1 MLSQNSDLSFEASPF
16 VNSNTWHLN
25 CNNFNL
31 NFIWY
36 CMLICVMFVY
46 SRFIENPPIWSW
58 ETNPSFLSCFY
69 HSWLSV
75 QDYDKTHTK
84 TSKNHNNIVGEE
96 RLAHINT
103 IVVSLGG
110 KLTYV
115 LFYVTTELH
124 QRRYIVIFGVLILFC
139 CWCPYFVVCG
149 LCRTIMACG
158 CLLLLFM
165 RLFWLFVFSYRTL
178 KWVRKYY
185 WPMMGIIWARKCWTL

>member
-1 MLSQNSDLSFEASPF
+1 MVLYAYMCYVCIFSLHRESP
-16 VNSNTWHLN
+16 NMIL
-25 CNNFNL
+25 
-31 NFIWY
+31 
-36 CMLICVMFVY
+36 
-46 SRFIENPPIWSW
+46 RDK
-58 ETNPSFLSCFY
+58 PSFLSCFY

-124 QRRYIVIFGVLILFC
+124 QRRYIVIF
-139 CWCPYFVVCG
+139 
-149 LCRTIMACG
+149 
-158 CLLLLFM
+158 
-165 RLFWLFVFSYRTL
+165 
-178 KWVRKYY
+178 
-185 WPMMGIIWARKCWTL
+185 